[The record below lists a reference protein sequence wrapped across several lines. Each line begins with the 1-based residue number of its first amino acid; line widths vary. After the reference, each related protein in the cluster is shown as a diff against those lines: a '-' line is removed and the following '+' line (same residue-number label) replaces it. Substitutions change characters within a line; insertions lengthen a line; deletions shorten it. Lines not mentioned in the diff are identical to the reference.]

1 MNSLIISYCN
11 QLICTSWCY
20 VNISKIR
27 EDYPPKEI
35 IVFPLFFPL
44 VRNRKSLFSFYTVLR
59 RPWRAREKEENS
71 VDKVPVPRKHS
82 RAGTSRPCAR
92 QQLEAV
98 TVLQITCR
106 KTSQRARCQ
115 LHDADKSTVEV
126 TIWKGKIST
135 SDNIWGS
142 CYISRFDCCSKRQM
156 QFTLLSYHRFL
167 MKSGNQNWHEILT
180 ARNLPIIY

>member
-1 MNSLIISYCN
+1 MNSLIISYCK
-11 QLICTSWCY
+11 QLICISSCY

-27 EDYPPKEI
+27 DDYPAKEI

-59 RPWRAREKEENS
+59 RPWRAREKEENLS
-71 VDKVPVPRKHS
+71 GQGSSATQALTCWYLETLRK
-82 RAGTSRPCAR
+82 AAA
-92 QQLEAV
+92 EAAA
-98 TVLQITCR
+98 VLQITCR

-115 LHDADKSTVEV
+115 LHGADKSTAEV
-126 TIWKGKIST
+126 TIWK
-135 SDNIWGS
+135 DNIWGS
-142 CYISRFDCCSKRQM
+142 WCIFRFDCCSNRRM

-180 ARNLPIIY
+180 ATNLPIIY